1 MKRLS
6 IAWMCGLLFLLA
18 LCGVHSVYRLTNFL
32 CMARAEPAFQS
43 LWLARIYLWCA
54 VSLSIGFGWI
64 AALLFI
70 VRRGRQ
76 AD

>member
-1 MKRLS
+1 MKRHL
-6 IAWMCGLLFLLA
+6 IAWMSSLLFLLA

-32 CMARAEPAFQS
+32 CMAQAEPAYQH

-54 VSLSIGFGWI
+54 ISLLLGFAWI
-64 AALLFI
+64 TLLI
-70 VRRGRQ
+70 LVVRRGRM